1 MVAPLYVRARATATR
16 LIERNG
22 KPAQLVREER
32 SGPPHA
38 PVLTQVAHDCM
49 VADIGYSITD
59 RPGTHIEA
67 GDKIGIMSPAVAV
80 EPQKTDVLRID
91 GSDYRF
97 VDLQPLNP
105 GGLVVL
111 YEYVARR

>member
-1 MVAPLYVRARATATR
+1 MADPMYAEMAEVAVEMIGEL
-16 LIERNG
+16 G
-22 KPAQLVREER
+22 KPAQLVRQER

-38 PVLTQVAHDCM
+38 PVLTPVSHDCM
-49 VADIGYSITD
+49 VADIGYNITD
-59 RPGTHIEA
+59 RAGTHIES
-67 GDKIGIMSPAVAV
+67 GDKVGIMSPAVAV

-91 GSDYRF
+91 GEDYRF

-111 YEYVARR
+111 FEYVARR

>member
-1 MVAPLYVRARATATR
+1 MVAPLYARARATATR
-16 LIERNG
+16 LIGRLG
-22 KPAQLVREER
+22 KPAQLVRQER

-38 PVLTQVAHDCM
+38 PVLIPIEHACM

-67 GDKIGIMSPAVAV
+67 GDKVGIMSPAVEV
-80 EPQKTDVLRID
+80 VPQMTDVLRID
-91 GSDYRF
+91 GADYRF
-97 VDLQPLNP
+97 VDLQPLDP

-111 YEYVARR
+111 FEYVARR

>member
-1 MVAPLYVRARATATR
+1 MVAPIYVRAHATATR

-22 KPAQLVREER
+22 KAAQLVRQER

-38 PVLTQVAHDCM
+38 PVLTPVAHACT
-49 VADIGYSITD
+49 VADIGYSITNRD
-59 RPGTHIEA
+59 STNIAA
-67 GDKIGIMSPAVAV
+67 GDKVGLMAATVAV
-80 EPQKTDVLRID
+80 EPKLDDILRVD
-91 GSDYRF
+91 GTDYRF
-97 VDLQPLNP
+97 MDLQPLNP